1 LKGTTNIAFVLV
13 FLVVLAGSVV
23 RMTGSGMGCPDWPKC
38 FGLLI
43 PPTAEDQIRWSADS
57 ENEDGQMVI
66 ENNTLWQAQKDHISS
81 GSSFSPKDLWVP
93 YTKHDYAK
101 FNVFH
106 TWVEYVNRLLG
117 ALSGIPI
124 LLLFSLALTSRKAV
138 PIMLAS
144 GTLLSVLFVSW
155 LGKLVVDGNL
165 IPFSVTIH
173 AVAALTILAFLV
185 GMMQYLNGERQ
196 VVSKR
201 IRILIIASLV
211 IAFLQLVL
219 GTQVREQVDI
229 LLEDGVSR
237 PEILDSLPP
246 WWKIHR
252 TAFWPILILHLAW
265 AVQIIKIDR
274 IKSFARI
281 TIGVLLAQTLTGFL
295 FSNLGMPALVQP
307 AHILLGFGLI
317 LVDLRVLLATKV

>member
-1 LKGTTNIAFVLV
+1 MKGTTNIAFVLV

-43 PPTAEDQIRWSADS
+43 PPTSEDQVRWITDQEYDA
-57 ENEDGQMVI
+57 GQMVI
-66 ENNTLWQAQKDHISS
+66 ERDTLWQASSDHISS
-81 GSSFSPKDLWVP
+81 GVDFAPSDLWIP
-93 YTKHDYAK
+93 YPKHDYSE
-101 FNVFH
+101 FNAFH
-106 TWVEYVNRLLG
+106 TWVEYINRLLG

-124 LLLFSLALTSRKAV
+124 LLLFSLALTSRKVV
-138 PIMLAS
+138 PIVLAS

-173 AVAALTILAFLV
+173 AVCALAILAFLV

-196 VVSKR
+196 AVSKGA
-201 IRILIIASLV
+201 RILIIASLV
-211 IAFLQLVL
+211 LAFLQLVL

-229 LLEDGVSR
+229 LIEHGVAR
-237 PEILDSLPP
+237 PEILDSLPT

-252 TAFWPILILHLAW
+252 TAVWPLLILHLAW
-265 AVQIIKIDR
+265 AVPLLKNR
-274 IKSFARI
+274 GLRKYAVI
-281 TIGVLLAQTLTGFL
+281 TIGVIGALATSGFL
-295 FSNLGMPALVQP
+295 FVQLGMPAIIQP

-317 LVDLRVLLATKV
+317 LVDLRVLLASKV